1 MPAER
6 TAGAAVASRRVVW
19 LARAGGL
26 LVRALGWTWRIR
38 VTHDDAVRRARVE
51 RRPIIFTLWHGQLLP
66 LLYQHRRENVTVL
79 ISEHGDGE
87 IIARI
92 ATSLGYRTVRGS
104 TSRGAA
110 RALIES
116 ARVIAD
122 SGDLAITP
130 DGPRGPA
137 RSFAPGAAVLAQ
149 RTGALVIGAA
159 ASAHPA
165 WRLKSWDRFMVP
177 APFARVR
184 VAYSDAVTVVAAD
197 SRAALIEIERLE
209 ELMTIAEQR
218 ADG

>member
-6 TAGAAVASRRVVW
+6 TAGAAVPSRRVVW

-184 VAYSDAVTVVAAD
+184 VAYSDAATVVAAD

>member
-6 TAGAAVASRRVVW
+6 TAGAAVPSRRVVW

>member
-6 TAGAAVASRRVVW
+6 AAGAPAPTRRIIW
-19 LARAGGL
+19 LARLGGL
-26 LVRALGWTWRIR
+26 LVHALGWTWRIR
-38 VTHDDAVRRARVE
+38 VTHDDALRRARAE
-51 RRPIIFTLWHGQLLP
+51 QRPLVFTLWHGQLLP
-66 LLYQHRRENVTVL
+66 LLYQHRNENVTVL

-92 ATSLGYRTVRGS
+92 ARGLGYRTVRGS

-116 ARVIAD
+116 ARAIED
-122 SGDLAITP
+122 GGDLAITP

-137 RSFAPGAAVLAQ
+137 RSFAPGAAIVAQ

-159 ASAHPA
+159 VTARPA
-165 WRLKSWDRFMVP
+165 WRLKSWDRFIIP
-177 APFARVR
+177 APFARIH
-184 VAYSDAVTVVAAD
+184 VAYSGVAAID
-197 SRAALIEIERLE
+197 AINARDAANDVERLR
-209 ELMTIAEQR
+209 ELLVTAERR